1 MRLYRCTARPDDT
14 KRNQPLE
21 RSVTHGGRRH
31 TDTAHHHD
39 RWHAPPTTRRPT
51 TEQSAGA
58 GASTML
64 RYVFYSGSRVRAY
77 APPPHAHVPLTHV
90 GRSKRH
96 RHGEYRGQWMEKGEG
111 NRGEIEVY
119 RRHRASADF
128 QPHHPRDTI
137 TPSFLSTSSS
147 SSSPSPSPSSSSLI
161 SRRRYCSAANLKWEK
176 EKLESVPTRFSDAFS
191 KKEERKTPPSDGR

>member
-1 MRLYRCTARPDDT
+1 MHRATRRHQTQPT
-14 KRNQPLE
+14 TWTIRNSR
-21 RSVTHGGRRH
+21 RSPSHWQRAPPRQVTRAPHYAPPHHRTIGRR
-31 TDTAHHHD
+31 
-39 RWHAPPTTRRPT
+39 RRVDN
-51 TEQSAGA
+51 AA
-58 GASTML
+58 L
-64 RYVFYSGSRVRAY
+64 RFLQRSRVRAY

-176 EKLESVPTRFSDAFS
+176 EKLEPVPTRFSDAFS
-191 KKEERKTPPSDGR
+191 KKEERKTPPSDDR